1 MDLKKMSCSKC
12 TVESPIIS
20 IDEAEKL
27 MQIIPSWALNDGEF
41 SHMLTREYMFKNFTD
56 AVKFSVK
63 IAELADEQDHHP
75 KLIIEWGKV
84 SIFWWTHLIKGLHL
98 NDFIMA
104 AKADALALSMK

>member
-1 MDLKKMSCSKC
+1 MSCCKC
-12 TVESPIIS
+12 AVESPTIS
-20 IDEAEKL
+20 IEEAGRL
-27 MQIIPSWALNDGEF
+27 MQFIPSWTLNNREF
-41 SHMLTREYMFKNFTD
+41 PHTLTREFMFKNFSD
-56 AVKFSVK
+56 AVKFSAK

-84 SIFWWTHLIKGLHL
+84 SILWWTHSINGLHL

>member
-1 MDLKKMSCSKC
+1 MSCYKC

-20 IDEAEKL
+20 IDEANRL
-27 MQIIPSWALNDGEF
+27 IQFVPSWTLDNREF
-41 SHMLTREYMFKNFTD
+41 PHTLTREFMFKNFTD
-56 AVKFSVK
+56 AVKFSAK

-84 SIFWWTHLIKGLHL
+84 SIFWWTHSIKGLHL

-104 AKADALALSMK
+104 AKTDALALSIG

>member
-1 MDLKKMSCSKC
+1 MSCYKC

-20 IDEAEKL
+20 IDEANRL
-27 MQIIPSWALNDGEF
+27 IRIIPSWTLNNREF
-41 SHMLTREYMFKNFTD
+41 PHTLTREFMFKNFTD
-56 AVKFSVK
+56 AVKFSAK

-84 SIFWWTHLIKGLHL
+84 SIFWWTHSIKGLHL

-104 AKADALALSMK
+104 AKTDALALSIG

>member
-1 MDLKKMSCSKC
+1 MSCYKC

-20 IDEAEKL
+20 IDEANRL
-27 MQIIPSWALNDGEF
+27 IRFIPSWTLNNREF
-41 SHMLTREYMFKNFTD
+41 PHTLTREFMFKNFTD
-56 AVKFSVK
+56 AVKFSAK

-84 SIFWWTHLIKGLHL
+84 SIFWWTHSIKGLHL

-104 AKADALALSMK
+104 AKTDALALSIR

>member
-1 MDLKKMSCSKC
+1 MSCYKC

-20 IDEAEKL
+20 IDEANRL
-27 MQIIPSWALNDGEF
+27 IRFIPSWTLNNREF
-41 SHMLTREYMFKNFTD
+41 PHTLTREFMFKNFAD
-56 AVKFSVK
+56 AVKFSAK

-84 SIFWWTHLIKGLHL
+84 SIFWWTHSIKGLHL

-104 AKADALALSMK
+104 AKTDALALSIR

>member
-1 MDLKKMSCSKC
+1 M
-12 TVESPIIS
+12 IS
-20 IDEAEKL
+20 IDEANRL
-27 MQIIPSWALNDGEF
+27 VQFIPSWTLNNREF
-41 SHMLTREYMFKNFTD
+41 PHRLTREFLFKNFKD

-63 IAELADEQDHHP
+63 IAELADEQHHP

-84 SIFWWTHLIKGLHL
+84 SIFWWTHSIKGLHL